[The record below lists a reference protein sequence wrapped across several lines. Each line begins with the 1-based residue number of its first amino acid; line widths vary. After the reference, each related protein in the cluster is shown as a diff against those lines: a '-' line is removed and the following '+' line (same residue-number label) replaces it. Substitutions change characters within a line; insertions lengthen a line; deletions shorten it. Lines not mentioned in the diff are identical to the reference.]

1 MPRKQ
6 AALAVAPPNQALA
19 AWWRNALTM
28 WEISLAA
35 PQVIAHRSG
44 RLAQAGSSPN
54 ARDRKEFIRMGQ
66 EKAEAIGESM
76 LAMSLRLWQAQQTMV
91 TAWTRQWVEQSSR
104 LWALPWQAP
113 WPSHRQIDRAASSL
127 MRLGMAPVHRRVTAN
142 AKRLGRARS

>member
-1 MPRKQ
+1 MPRKRT
-6 AALAVAPPNQALA
+6 ALAVALPNQAVA

-44 RLAQAGSSPN
+44 RLAQAGSSPS
-54 ARDRKEFIRMGQ
+54 ARDRKEFTRMGQ

-76 LAMSLRLWQAQQTMV
+76 LAMSVRLWQAQQAMA
-91 TAWTRQWVEQSSR
+91 TAWTQQWVEQSSR

-113 WPSHRQIDRAASSL
+113 QWPSHRQIDRTASSL

-142 AKRLGRARS
+142 AKRLGRVR